1 MLYDKRYDV
10 LRQTLQRIRQQAG
23 LTQIE
28 LAEKLGRGQSY
39 VSKIERGERYLDVLE
54 FILWCEAC
62 AVTPQS
68 AISKI

>member
-1 MLYDKRYDV
+1 MLYDQRYAV
-10 LRQTLQRIRQQAG
+10 LRQVLQDLRHHAH
-23 LTQIE
+23 LTQEE
-28 LAEKLGRGQSY
+28 LAKKLGRGQSY

-62 AVTPQS
+62 NAVPES